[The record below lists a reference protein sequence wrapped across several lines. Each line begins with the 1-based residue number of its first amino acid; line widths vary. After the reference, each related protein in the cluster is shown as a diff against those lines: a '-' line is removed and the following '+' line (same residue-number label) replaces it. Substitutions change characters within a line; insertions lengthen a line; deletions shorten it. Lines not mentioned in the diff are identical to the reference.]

1 MRPITL
7 PLPLALIAALSAG
20 AAHADGDQTMNA
32 VVVSA
37 SRSDTKLQDMPLHT
51 TVVSREAIEKSP
63 AQTLDQLLRN
73 VPGLNFTGVPAA
85 ISDPTGQQTRM
96 RGMGNAKVLVL
107 LDGVPIHDPFYL
119 TTQWYKVP
127 LSNIER
133 VEVIRGG
140 NSSLWGNMATAGV
153 VNIVSRR
160 ARDNGGELTVS
171 FGTQGT
177 QNIALSKNVVVSDAL
192 SFNVSVDSFHTD
204 GYQTT
209 PKAYLWR
216 FPQKGTPHAD
226 NLNAQI
232 TAYFKP
238 SADLNGYLRLGYH
251 VQDQDLGYR
260 YNNNKQETPD
270 IAGGLTYRLDKNS
283 TLAATAWAQYVR
295 FEKYNGSSCYFV
307 AASDCRN
314 SNSSNLSLANT
325 SRPVLQY
332 YTQYGSQ
339 RYREQ
344 GGSVVL
350 DTALHGRWTSVQ
362 LGADIRHLSAT
373 DVERFYGNPTTST
386 APQGNFNSTTRGEGE
401 QTFYG
406 LFGQTKYLP
415 IDALEL
421 TFSGRFDSWRNEN
434 RDNRR
439 STAAGASFG
448 GPAPDT
454 DKTAFNPSIAARY
467 ELTDTTSLRAVA
479 YKSFRTPGFNN
490 TTRTFGTGIGTT
502 IANPELGPERLTG
515 GEAGIDYRSHDVTFG
530 ATWFL
535 YRIKDMIA
543 TYSVNA
549 NASAPALVQAI
560 CGPIVAAKFSNCG
573 NAASV
578 RFYTNDQDGE
588 SHGVELV
595 ADWRL
600 NKALTIGANYT
611 RTETYL
617 TRRGAVTDPLGV
629 QLTATP
635 KDVAMLSA
643 SWKPTEQLRLYAEV
657 RYIGPMMIDT
667 TSTSGVR
674 ARQGGS
680 SVVNVSANYAWDAR
694 TDLFINAT
702 NLFDRDYSENAYT
715 YNQPYNRTLSSP
727 LAMNAGV
734 RFRF

>member
-1 MRPITL
+1 MRHFTL

-73 VPGLNFTGVPAA
+73 VPGMNFTGVPAA

-177 QNIALSKNVVVSDAL
+177 QNIALSKNFVVSDAL
-192 SFNVSVDSFHTD
+192 SFNVSVDSYHTD

-209 PKAYLWR
+209 PKEYLWR

-270 IAGGLTYRLDKNS
+270 IAGGLTYRLDS
-283 TLAATAWAQYVR
+283 SRTLAATAWAQYVR
-295 FEKYNGSSCYFV
+295 FEKYNGSSCYWQGASCPSSTNV
-307 AASDCRN
+307 TAAQVNNNVVQFYS
-314 SNSSNLSLANT
+314 
-325 SRPVLQY
+325 
-332 YTQYGSQ
+332 QYGSQ

-344 GGSVVL
+344 GGSVTYSQNL
-350 DTALHGRWTSVQ
+350 TGRWTSVQ
-362 LGADIRHLSAT
+362 LGADYRHLSAT
-373 DVERFYGNPTTST
+373 DSERFYGQPTSATT
-386 APQGNFNSTTRGEGE
+386 PQVTPSRSFGEGE

-406 LFGQTKYLP
+406 LFAQTKYLP

-421 TFSGRFDSWRNEN
+421 TFSGRYDSWHNTDRTNT
-434 RDNRR
+434 RTT
-439 STAAGASFG
+439 TAGVTTGGAMPESN
-448 GPAPDT
+448 
-454 DKTAFNPSIAARY
+454 KTAFNPSIAARY
-467 ELTDTTSLRAVA
+467 ELSDALSLRAAA
-479 YKSFRTPGFNN
+479 YKAFRAPGFNN
-490 TTRTFGTGIGTT
+490 TTRTFGSTTPT
-502 IANPELGPERLTG
+502 IANPNLGPEHLTG
-515 GEAGIDYRSHDVTFG
+515 WELGADYRNDGFTLG
-530 ATWFL
+530 ATYFN
-535 YRIKDMIA
+535 YRIQDMIA
-543 TYSVNA
+543 TFRVGSYA
-549 NASAPALVQAI
+549 TAPALVRSI
-560 CGPIVAAKFSNCG
+560 CSNGGANLTNCG
-573 NAASV
+573 GSAN
-578 RFYTNDQDGE
+578 FYTNDQDGE

-595 ADWRL
+595 AGWTL
-600 NKALTIGANYT
+600 NRDLALNASFTH
-611 RTETYL
+611 TETYL
-617 TRRGAVTDPLGV
+617 TRRGSVVTDPLGV
-629 QLTATP
+629 QLVAVPKNVAHLGAT
-635 KDVAMLSA
+635 
-643 SWKPTEQLRLYAEV
+643 WKPIERLRLYAEV

-667 TSTSGVR
+667 TSTSGIR

-702 NLFDRDYSENAYT
+702 NLFDREYSENAYT
-715 YNQPYNRTLSSP
+715 VTQPYNRTLSSP

>member
-1 MRPITL
+1 MRPISL

-85 ISDPTGQQTRM
+85 ISDPTGQQTKM

-270 IAGGLTYRLDKNS
+270 IAGGLTYRLDQNS

-295 FEKYNGSSCYFV
+295 FEKYNGSSCYWQGASCPSSTNV
-307 AASDCRN
+307 TAAQVNNNVVQFYS
-314 SNSSNLSLANT
+314 
-325 SRPVLQY
+325 
-332 YTQYGSQ
+332 QYGSQ

-344 GGSVVL
+344 GGSITYSKNL
-350 DTALHGRWTSVQ
+350 AGRWTSVQ
-362 LGADIRHLSAT
+362 LGADYRHLSAT
-373 DVERFYGNPTTST
+373 DSERFYGQPTSAT
-386 APQGNFNSTTRGEGE
+386 APQVTPSRSFGEGE

-421 TFSGRFDSWRNEN
+421 TFSGRYDSWHNTDRTNT
-434 RDNRR
+434 RTT
-439 STAAGASFG
+439 TAGITTGGAMPESN
-448 GPAPDT
+448 
-454 DKTAFNPSIAARY
+454 KTAFNPSVAARY
-467 ELTDTTSLRAVA
+467 EMSDALSLRAAA
-479 YKSFRTPGFNN
+479 YKAFRAPGFNN
-490 TTRTFGTGIGTT
+490 TTRTFGSNTPT
-502 IANPELGPERLTG
+502 IANPNLGPEHLTG
-515 GEAGIDYRSHDVTFG
+515 WELGADYRNNGFTLG
-530 ATWFL
+530 ATYFN

-543 TYSVNA
+543 TFRVGSYA
-549 NASAPALVQAI
+549 AAPALVQSI
-560 CGPIVAAKFSNCG
+560 CSNGGANLTNCG
-573 NAASV
+573 GSAN
-578 RFYTNDQDGE
+578 FYTNDQDGE

-595 ADWRL
+595 AGWTL
-600 NKALTIGANYT
+600 NRDLALNASFTH
-611 RTETYL
+611 TETYL
-617 TRRGAVTDPLGV
+617 TRRGSVVTDPLGV
-629 QLTATP
+629 QLVAVP
-635 KDVAMLSA
+635 KNVAHLGTT
-643 SWKPTEQLRLYAEV
+643 WKPIERLRLYAEV

-667 TSTSGVR
+667 TSTSGIR

-694 TDLFINAT
+694 TDLFINAV
-702 NLFDRDYSENAYT
+702 NLFDREYSENAYT
-715 YNQPYNRTLSSP
+715 VTQPYNRTLSSP